1 MQGGS
6 NARGLPQSC
15 TTSMAAS
22 SHSRTF
28 TKREHEPYGN
38 GSPMDES
45 EHRSTDDLTYERAV
59 EVARPWGL
67 EVRYC
72 AETGS
77 TNADAAAWAP
87 LLTAGGLVV
96 AGHQT
101 AGRGR
106 LERSWFSVP
115 GASLLFSLV
124 VRPAV
129 GPSLLGLVP
138 LAAGVALC
146 LAARTEGVAARL
158 KWPND
163 LVVEGRKAG
172 GILCET
178 AWRAGAT
185 AGAGPIGS
193 AGWIVVGVGVNVN
206 LAPDDLPPDLRARAT
221 SLSSEAGRAIDRAE
235 LLSSFL
241 ETFVP
246 LLRTLEVAGG
256 SPILDA
262 YLPLCDTVGAEIR
275 ADVSGLTVTGVV
287 KDIDP
292 SGALVLDSG
301 TVLSA
306 GDVVHVT
313 PSISTSR

>member
-1 MQGGS
+1 
-6 NARGLPQSC
+6 
-15 TTSMAAS
+15 
-22 SHSRTF
+22 
-28 TKREHEPYGN
+28 
-38 GSPMDES
+38 MDEDG
-45 EHRSTDDLTYERAV
+45 HRSTDDLTYERAL

-87 LLTAGGLVV
+87 LLAAATPPTAPAGPPGAAGTAGAPEPPAGGLVV

-101 AGRGR
+101 TGRGR
-106 LERSWFSVP
+106 MDRSWFSIP

-124 VRPAV
+124 VRPALD
-129 GPSLLGLVP
+129 PSLLGLVP

-146 LAARTEGVAARL
+146 RAARSEGVAGRL

-163 LVVEGRKAG
+163 LIVGGRKAG

-185 AGAGPIGS
+185 AGAGPAGS
-193 AGWIVVGVGVNVN
+193 AGWLVVGVGVNVN
-206 LAPDDLPPDLRARAT
+206 LAPDDLPSDLRGTAT
-221 SLSSEAGRAIDRAE
+221 SLSSEAGRTIDRAE

-241 ETFVP
+241 GAFLP
-246 LLRTLEVAGG
+246 LLRTLEIAGG
-256 SPILDA
+256 PPILDA

-275 ADVSGLTVTGVV
+275 ADVSGLTVTGLATDV
-287 KDIDP
+287 DP
-292 SGALVLDSG
+292 SGALVLDTG
-301 TVLSA
+301 TVLTA
-306 GDVVHVT
+306 GDVVHLT
-313 PSISTSR
+313 PSLPVNR